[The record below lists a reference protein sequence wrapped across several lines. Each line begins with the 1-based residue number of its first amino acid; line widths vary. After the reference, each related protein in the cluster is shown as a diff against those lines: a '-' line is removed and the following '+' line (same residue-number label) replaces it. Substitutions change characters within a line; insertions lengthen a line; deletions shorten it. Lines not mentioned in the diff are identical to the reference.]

1 MRHVMEIFNPN
12 ENLLERI
19 FSRENMQSAWKR
31 VKANKGAA
39 GIDQMTVADF
49 PAFAQE
55 NWDKIRES
63 LLNGTY
69 ETKPVRRVEIP
80 KGNTGKTR
88 PLGIPTVQDR
98 LIQQAIAQ
106 ILTQDFLGL
115 VMGLGWE
122 NRLIRRF
129 INFESIFEKVV
140 ELR

>member
-80 KGNTGKTR
+80 KGNTG
-88 PLGIPTVQDR
+88 
-98 LIQQAIAQ
+98 
-106 ILTQDFLGL
+106 
-115 VMGLGWE
+115 
-122 NRLIRRF
+122 N
-129 INFESIFEKVV
+129 
-140 ELR
+140 